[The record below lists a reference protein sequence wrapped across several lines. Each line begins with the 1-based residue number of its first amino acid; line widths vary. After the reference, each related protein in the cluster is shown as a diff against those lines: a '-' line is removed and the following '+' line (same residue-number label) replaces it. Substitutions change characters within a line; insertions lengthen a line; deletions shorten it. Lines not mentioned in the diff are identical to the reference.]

1 MRNLKSL
8 AAVFMALAI
17 AACGSDSTLTPNGA
31 GPTPGGG
38 PAVAGVTVLVSSP
51 DLDAV
56 PGASV
61 DVQVIVR
68 DTNNVATE
76 GVTVIMSSD
85 SGTLTVTNPITD
97 QGGIVNATLT
107 GGGDPTPRTITVT
120 ADAQGVIGS
129 VGVDVT
135 GTTLDMTGVPQLAAG
150 DTATYTVVLLDGAG
164 NGISGQTVDVS
175 SSAGNTLSATSLTT
189 DSAGQAQ
196 YDVTA
201 AVSGV
206 DTLSATALGI
216 TVMRDLNVSSDSFVL
231 TAPAAGA
238 QILLNTP
245 TTVTLVWSDGGVA
258 QAGQTI
264 TFSATRGTLSAS
276 TAVTD
281 GTGTASV
288 SIQSTNAGPAQ
299 ITATNAAGTTTS
311 VDVQFV
317 ADQPATID
325 VQANPFTIGPQE
337 QSQITAVVRDAAG
350 NLVTNATVVFD
361 LQDVTGGQLSVASAQ
376 TDLQGRAQ
384 TFYTSSQTTSANNG
398 VVITGTVQGTAI
410 ADSVALTVAQREVFI
425 SIGTGNSIFEPNSA
439 QYRKEFAVQITDS
452 QGNGVEGVTVQAGI
466 LSNEYYKG
474 FWFYDAIA
482 SAWFQ
487 NVTAG
492 PCPDEDVNRNGVLD
506 DEDLNGNGILDA
518 GEDLNGN
525 GLLDAEDNNNSGR
538 IEAGN
543 IATAVAQSTGSGTFV
558 TDAAG
563 FGIVDVFYPQEFA
576 RWVHVTLEAT
586 TSVQG
591 TEFAEASNFILPING
606 EDIDEETEAPPGQV
620 SPFGPGGSCLDLN

>member
-1 MRNLKSL
+1 MRKLISL
-8 AAVFMALAI
+8 ATVFTALAL
-17 AACGSDSTLTPNGA
+17 AACGSDNTLTPDTGG

-38 PAVAGVTVLVSSP
+38 PAVAGVTVLASSP
-51 DLDAV
+51 NLDAV

-61 DVQVIVR
+61 TIQVIVR
-68 DTNNVATE
+68 DTNNVAME

-85 SGTLTVTNPITD
+85 SGTLTIINPVTD
-97 QGGIVNATLT
+97 QGGIVSATLT
-107 GGGDPTPRTITVT
+107 GGGDPTPRTITVS
-120 ADAQGVIGS
+120 ADAQGVTGS

-135 GTTLDMTGVPQLAAG
+135 GTSLDMTGAPQLAQG

-175 SSAGNTLSATSLTT
+175 SSAGNTLSSAVLTT

-196 YDVTA
+196 FDVTA
-201 AVSGV
+201 GV
-206 DTLSATALGI
+206 AGADTLTATALGI
-216 TVMRDLNVSSDSFVL
+216 SVVRNLNVSNDSFVL
-231 TAPAAGA
+231 IAPVAGD

-245 TTVTLVWSDGGVA
+245 TPVSLNWSVGGTP

-264 TFSATRGTLSAS
+264 TFSSTRGTLSAL
-276 TAVTD
+276 TALTD
-281 GTGTASV
+281 AAGTATV

-299 ITATNAAGTTTS
+299 ITATNAGGTSTS

-325 VQANPFTIGPQE
+325 IQANPFTLGPNE

-350 NLVTNATVVFD
+350 NLVTNATVLFD

-384 TFYTSSQTTSANNG
+384 TFYTSSSTTSANNG

-439 QYRKEFAVQITDS
+439 QYRVEFAIQVTDS

-466 LSNEYYKG
+466 LSNAYFKG
-474 FWFYDAIA
+474 FWFYDALA
-482 SAWFQ
+482 GAWVQ

-492 PCPDEDVNRNGVLD
+492 PCADEDVNRNGVLD
-506 DEDLNGNGILDA
+506 A
-518 GEDLNGN
+518 GED
-525 GLLDAEDNNNSGR
+525 NNLSGR

-543 IATAVAQSTGSGTFV
+543 IATAVAQSTGSGTFT

-563 FGIVDVFYPQEFA
+563 FGIVDIFYPQDHA
-576 RWVHVTLEAT
+576 RWVHVTLQAT

-591 TEFAEASNFILPING
+591 TEFAEASNFILSING
-606 EDIDEETEAPPGQV
+606 EDVDEEAEAPPGV
-620 SPFGPGGSCLDLN
+620 ISPFGQSASCLDTL